1 MSNRIFMDVP
11 QVRELADKLGD
22 YSEIQTEKLDKYNSA
37 MKQLVGEMEG
47 RAKRGFE
54 TASRHIN
61 LESKDNTGRMLGFE
75 KVYKFTGE
83 NRLLIDEE
91 GAEAAQADE
100 LGLVRT
106 GRISIS
112 DNAAPTLAETLIA
125 GAKEVSENVEE
136 VIGDTASDELS
147 EEVIEQLSFPDDLD
161 IDTAEYL

>member
-22 YSEIQTEKLDKYNSA
+22 YSEIQTEKLDKYNNA
-37 MKQLVGEMEG
+37 MKELVGEMEG
-47 RAKRGFE
+47 RAKHGFE

-91 GAEAAQADE
+91 GAEAAQGDE
-100 LGLVRT
+100 LGLVKT
-106 GRISIS
+106 GRIDVAGNS
-112 DNAAPTLAETLIA
+112 DLTLAETLMA
-125 GAKEVSENVEE
+125 GAAEVSENIEE
-136 VIGDTASDELS
+136 VIDDVTSDELN